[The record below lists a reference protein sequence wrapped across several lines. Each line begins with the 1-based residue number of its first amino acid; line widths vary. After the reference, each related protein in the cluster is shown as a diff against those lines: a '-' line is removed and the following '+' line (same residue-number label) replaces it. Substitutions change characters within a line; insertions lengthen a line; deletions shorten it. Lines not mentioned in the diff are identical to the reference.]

1 MALGRF
7 SFDFTCFFAFFLD
20 VHWFCCDLVILGSY
34 FDILGI
40 LGIWEKMCSVGFS
53 LVFEFLFCWGILLSR
68 VSFLFLGDTKP
79 TKTTTITWSLVDRG
93 GGIWD
98 FQHCI
103 VITRG
108 QEERIPKTA
117 SVVGTNFGL
126 GSFFLWLC
134 VFFTDFFSFAQF
146 LWIWG
151 GDLGFPAL
159 HRHHSGTGRK
169 DTQNGKRCGN

>member
-1 MALGRF
+1 MILI
-7 SFDFTCFFAFFLD
+7 FLD
-20 VHWFCCDLVILGSY
+20 FWGFGEHVQVS
-34 FDILGI
+34 
-40 LGIWEKMCSVGFS
+40 FS
-53 LVFEFLFCWGILLSR
+53 LVFEFLFCWGILLGR
-68 VSFLFLGDTKP
+68 VSFLFGQHKDKKP
-79 TKTTTITWSLVDRG
+79 TATITARSLVDRG

-117 SVVGTNFGL
+117 SVVGKNQPSHNNNTE
-126 GSFFLWLC
+126 S
-134 VFFTDFFSFAQF
+134 
-146 LWIWG
+146 G
-151 GDLGFPAL
+151 GQRWWNWGFPAS

>member
-1 MALGRF
+1 MFFIDFHRF
-7 SFDFTCFFAFFLD
+7 R
-20 VHWFCCDLVILGSY
+20 CDLVILGSY

-68 VSFLFLGDTKP
+68 VSFLFGAAQEKKP
-79 TKTTTITWSLVDRG
+79 TNNKQTRSLVDRG

-117 SVVGTNFGL
+117 SVVGTSIGL
-126 GSFFLWLC
+126 ESFLL
-134 VFFTDFFSFAQF
+134 
-146 LWIWG
+146 
-151 GDLGFPAL
+151 
-159 HRHHSGTGRK
+159 
-169 DTQNGKRCGN
+169 